1 METLIHHGI
10 KCNVC
15 QKFPIVGI
23 RYKCI
28 QCKSYDLCEQCERKF
43 GEKHGHLLLKLR
55 NNEQI
60 RMMANK
66 YNPKE
71 KEIKLKSKP
80 NQKLICKCVSSLKFK
95 TVNNNNSINI
105 PVTLINE
112 GNCNWPLPC
121 FFCCDESLSKIK
133 GNRVKISKI
142 KGEPGE
148 KVEFNIK
155 LDLSNIKK
163 TGNYPSVWN
172 LQDENGNILSQN
184 VIFFISDIF
193 KDKLQLKPLFKAK
206 KFIAKASETKP
217 IKNYDYLV

>member
-10 KCNVC
+10 KCNAC

-60 RMMANK
+60 KMMANK

-71 KEIKLKSKP
+71 KELKLKSKP

-121 FFCCDESLSKIK
+121 LFCRYESITKIK

-184 VIFFISDIF
+184 VIFFISDTF
-193 KDKLQLKPLFKAK
+193 KDKLKLKPLFKAK